1 MFAGSV
7 AASQALAERLIEA
20 GYVGMLVRSF
30 ARGADPDTLNLVLW
44 TWGDKLPSRVVL
56 IDDERRLSR
65 YPLL

>member
-7 AASQALAERLIEA
+7 ATSQGLAERLIEA

-30 ARGADPDTLNLVLW
+30 ARGADPDTLNLVL
-44 TWGDKLPSRVVL
+44 LPSRVVL
-56 IDDERRLSR
+56 IDDERRRSR